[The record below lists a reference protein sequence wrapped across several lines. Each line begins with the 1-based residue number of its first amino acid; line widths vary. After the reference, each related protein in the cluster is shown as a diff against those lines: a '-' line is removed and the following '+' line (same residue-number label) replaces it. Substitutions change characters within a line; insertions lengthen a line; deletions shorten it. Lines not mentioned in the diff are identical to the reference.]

1 MPKKCYKSIYS
12 NKMSLPINIF
22 HILVVAP
29 FLLYVAIVRG
39 QLMPWIFSV
48 LSGLGIILL
57 VYHGYKTFIKW
68 KANSPSL
75 WVNAIHVFAVAP
87 LLIFIGSKGYDT
99 PRWAF
104 EILALL
110 AFSALGYHIYSIIL
124 QAQEMGIVS
133 EKKFDSKA

>member
-1 MPKKCYKSIYS
+1 MGH
-12 NKMSLPINIF
+12 LPINIF

-48 LSGLGIILL
+48 LSGLGIIIL

-75 WVNAIHVFAVAP
+75 WVNAIHLFAVAP

-104 EILALL
+104 ELLALL
-110 AFSALGYHIYSIIL
+110 AFAALGYHIYSIIL
-124 QAQEMGIVS
+124 QAQEMSSIVIP
-133 EKKFDSKA
+133 EKKSDSHSSDSKA

>member
-1 MPKKCYKSIYS
+1 
-12 NKMSLPINIF
+12 MSLPINIF

-48 LSGLGIILL
+48 LSGLGIILI

-75 WVNAIHVFAVAP
+75 WVNAIHLFAVGP
-87 LLIFIGSKGYDT
+87 LLLFIGSKGYDT

-104 EILALL
+104 ELLALF
-110 AFSALGYHIYSIIL
+110 AFAALGYHIYSIIVK
-124 QAQEMGIVS
+124 AQEMSSIVAP
-133 EKKFDSKA
+133 EKKFDSSASKG

>member
-1 MPKKCYKSIYS
+1 MGH
-12 NKMSLPINIF
+12 LPINIF

-39 QLMPWIFSV
+39 QLQPWIFSV
-48 LSGLGIILL
+48 LSGLGIILF

-68 KANSPSL
+68 KVNSPTL
-75 WVNAIHVFAVAP
+75 WVNAIHVFIVAP

-104 EILALL
+104 EVLALL
-110 AFSALGYHIYSIIL
+110 AFSALGYHIYSIIIE
-124 QAQEMGIVS
+124 AQEMNYS
-133 EKKFDSKA
+133 KEKKLEAASQDKN